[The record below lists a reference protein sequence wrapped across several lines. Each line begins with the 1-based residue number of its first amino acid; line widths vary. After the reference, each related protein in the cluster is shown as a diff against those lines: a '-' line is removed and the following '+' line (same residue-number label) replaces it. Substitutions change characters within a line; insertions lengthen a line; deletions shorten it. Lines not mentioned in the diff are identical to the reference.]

1 MNESRGVRTR
11 DEWLYSHCVCY
22 FDVGISWPKMDDG
35 SCHTDNDDVCVF
47 RPPPASSNS
56 IRDLSTSTAR
66 QRFRPDPSCDLG
78 NARGDS
84 ADINTPEP
92 PQLAAK
98 QSVRFSSSKS

>member
-1 MNESRGVRTR
+1 M
-11 DEWLYSHCVCY
+11 
-22 FDVGISWPKMDDG
+22 KDG
-35 SCHTDNDDVCVF
+35 SCHTDSDNDDDNDVCVF
-47 RPPPASSNS
+47 RLPPGSSNNN

-66 QRFRPDPSCDLG
+66 QRFRPDPSSDLG